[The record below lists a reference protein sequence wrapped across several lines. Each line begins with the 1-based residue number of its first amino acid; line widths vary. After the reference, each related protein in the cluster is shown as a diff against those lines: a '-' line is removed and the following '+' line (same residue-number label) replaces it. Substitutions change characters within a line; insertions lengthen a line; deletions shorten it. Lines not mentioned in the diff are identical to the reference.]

1 MVLGRGRV
9 MIEEHICRVERGSGS
24 MRRSKSEAVE
34 NRGDDFREAHVGM
47 CPSNRLED

>member
-1 MVLGRGRV
+1 M

-34 NRGDDFREAHVGM
+34 NRGDDCREAHVGI
-47 CPSNRLED
+47 CPSGWLEG